1 MEAVLAPRRSAT
13 VTVRL
18 GPVRGAGLGAWTL
31 GFAAPLYLALRGGG
45 YEALLRDQVGL
56 VLWWIVLLGVL
67 LGVLPA
73 TRLGRHQRLMLAA
86 LVAFAAWTGLGALWS
101 QSGERTV
108 AELSRLSTYSALLTL
123 ALLSVRAQARRWLVG
138 GITTAIGTIAVLALL
153 SRLHPAWFP
162 PDQTAQFLPGSRSR
176 LNYPLNYWNGLAAMM
191 ALGIPLA
198 LHFATRARRLV
209 LRGLCAAALPA
220 MVATLYLTF
229 SRGGWIELAA
239 GLMVYF
245 VLTPGRGWRLATL
258 AASGASSALLIA
270 AIRQR
275 PAVDHG
281 LLATAAGR
289 HGGSELIA
297 VALVV
302 CAGAALLQSALAL
315 LEAHAPAPA
324 WLARMPSPRPRLW
337 LASGM
342 VLSVVFLASGGP
354 HALSR
359 AWRDFKNPGLQVAQG
374 QQNTEGRLGSVSGN
388 GRYQYWS
395 SGLDAFSRH
404 PVGGVG
410 AGTFQ
415 LWWAAHGSIS
425 SYVVNA
431 HSLYF
436 ETLAETGLLGAALLL
451 LAFGAGLTG
460 IFQRWR
466 RSRDDRG
473 LLAAMLGASVAFAV
487 AAGVDWVWQIP
498 AVSVVFLSL
507 VAVGAARRGSSRT
520 RPAPA
525 SGRPHLVEAIRWI
538 ALALAGV
545 AAIAVP
551 TASGL
556 SLRESQAQARDGRLS
571 PALHEART
579 AAGWQPYGAS
589 PQLQQALVLELK
601 GEYASAA
608 GATRRA
614 AENAPSDWSTWL
626 VLARIEAERG
636 HVDSALAAYR
646 KARSLDPRDP
656 LFTSR

>member
-13 VTVRL
+13 VTVNL
-18 GPVRGAGLGAWTL
+18 GRARGAGLGAWTL

-73 TRLGRHQRLMLAA
+73 TRLSRHQRLTLAA
-86 LVAFAAWTGLGALWS
+86 LVAFAAWTGLSALWS

-108 AELSRLSTYSALLTL
+108 AELSRLSTYAAFLTL

-138 GITTAIGTIAVLALL
+138 GITTAIGTIAGLALL

-198 LHFATRARRLV
+198 LHFATQARGLA

-229 SRGGWIELAA
+229 SRGGWVELAA
-239 GLMVYF
+239 GLLVYF
-245 VLTPGRGWRLATL
+245 ALTPGRGWRLTTL
-258 AASGASSALLIA
+258 AVSGTASALLIA

-281 LLATAAGR
+281 LLATVAGR

-315 LEAHAPAPA
+315 LEAHATAPA
-324 WLARMPSPRPRLW
+324 WLARIPRPRPRLW
-337 LASGM
+337 LASSM
-342 VLSVVFLASGGP
+342 VLIVLFLASGGA
-354 HALSR
+354 HAVSR
-359 AWRDFKNPGLQVAQG
+359 AWREFKNPGLQVTQS

-395 SGLDAFSRH
+395 SALDAFSRH
-404 PVGGVG
+404 PIGGVG
-410 AGTFQ
+410 AGSFQ
-415 LWWAAHGSIS
+415 LWWTAHGSIS

-431 HSLYF
+431 HSLFF

-451 LAFGAGLTG
+451 AMGAGLTG
-460 IFQRWR
+460 ILQRWR
-466 RSRDDRG
+466 RSQADRG
-473 LLAAMLGASVAFAV
+473 LLAAVLGASVAFVV

-498 AVSVVFLSL
+498 AVSVVFLLL

-525 SGRPHLVEAIRWI
+525 SGRPHLGEAIRWI

-551 TASGL
+551 TATGL

-571 PALHEART
+571 PALHDART

-589 PQLQQALVLELK
+589 PQLQQGLVLELK
-601 GEYASAA
+601 GEYAAA
-608 GATRRA
+608 ADATRRA

-636 HVDSALAAYR
+636 HPDTALAAYR
-646 KARSLDPRDP
+646 RARSLDPRDP

>member
-1 MEAVLAPRRSAT
+1 MEAVLAPRRGAT
-13 VTVRL
+13 VTVKL
-18 GPVRGAGLGAWTL
+18 SPVRGAGLGAWTL

-73 TRLGRHQRLMLAA
+73 ARLSRPQRLMLAA

-101 QSGERTV
+101 QSSERTV
-108 AELSRLSTYSALLTL
+108 AELSRLSTYAALLTL

-138 GITTAIGTIAVLALL
+138 GVTTAIGTIAALALL

-198 LHFATRARRLV
+198 LHFATRARRLA

-220 MVATLYLTF
+220 MLATLYLTF

-239 GLMVYF
+239 GLLVYYA
-245 VLTPGRGWRLATL
+245 LTPGRGWRLATL
-258 AASGASSALLIA
+258 AVSGAASAFLIA

-289 HGGSELIA
+289 HGGSELIT

-302 CAGAALLQSALAL
+302 CAGAALLQGALAL
-315 LEAHAPAPA
+315 LEVHARAPA
-324 WLARMPSPRPRLW
+324 WLARMPRPRPRLW
-337 LASGM
+337 LASAV
-342 VLSVVFLASGGP
+342 VLIVLFLASGGP
-354 HALSR
+354 HTLSR
-359 AWRDFKNPGLQVAQG
+359 AWRDFKNPGLHVAQG

-415 LWWAAHGSIS
+415 LWWTAHGSIS

-436 ETLAETGLLGAALLL
+436 ETLAETGLLGAVLLL
-451 LAFGAGLTG
+451 LAFGAGLRG
-460 IFQRWR
+460 ILQRWR

-498 AVSVVFLSL
+498 GVSVVFLLL
-507 VAVGAARRGSSRT
+507 VGVGAARRGSPRARRT
-520 RPAPA
+520 YA
-525 SGRPHLVEAIRWI
+525 SGRPHLGEGIRWI

-601 GEYASAA
+601 GEYAGAA
-608 GATRRA
+608 DATRRA

-636 HVDSALAAYR
+636 HVDRALAAYR